1 MEIISCYAGYFV
13 LSRDVHYRSRSLYVF
28 LFLLLWGSPV
38 FLFFNV
44 SIKCPERLESFGVES
59 PWAHGVS
66 PLPLP
71 AWRPW
76 LQRRP
81 KKCSTFPIRWHVTW
95 WFASIASRTFSLISL
110 RAVATHWSWRMLLKV
125 NLDLTWLASL
135 FFWSY
140 GHDMFLTKQKI
151 KRTKSEECGWTE
163 TKAMSFFFRKASLK
177 MHLNK
182 STVHQWSSMYTI
194 WKTLKR
200 LPSKLISANFSCFA
214 TAVATGPRAFWERWK
229 LNLF

>member
-1 MEIISCYAGYFV
+1 MLCWIFCLISWCT
-13 LSRDVHYRSRSLYVF
+13 LYISISWCF
-28 LFLLLWGSPV
+28 FLLLWGSPV

-110 RAVATHWSWRMLLKV
+110 RAVATHWSWRMLVKV

-151 KRTKSEECGWTE
+151 KRTKSEEWGWTE
-163 TKAMSFFFRKASLK
+163 TKAMSFLK
-177 MHLNK
+177 KHLWRCIWTNLQYIND
-182 STVHQWSSMYTI
+182 HQYI
-194 WKTLKR
+194 QY
-200 LPSKLISANFSCFA
+200 
-214 TAVATGPRAFWERWK
+214 ERH
-229 LNLF
+229 